1 MPSPGLPN
9 TCCLNLV
16 LHSIDYDVRFLS
28 AVRTEAKDRMLH
40 NISGNTSNLLIG
52 SCPFEIT
59 DDIKVTKSPPFAGI

>member
-1 MPSPGLPN
+1 
-9 TCCLNLV
+9 
-16 LHSIDYDVRFLS
+16 
-28 AVRTEAKDRMLH
+28 MLH